1 MRRMTFVMAM
11 FVVATAGV
19 AVVPGVSQAAMHMVE
34 IGDSYFA
41 PNFLV
46 VAQGDTITWTHMGQM
61 PHTVT
66 ESTEVGSCSMLVGG
80 FDSGTLQNGGAYTW
94 VADRVGDIGYHC
106 EFHCPPMTG
115 EIIVQE
121 STPAE
126 GAAWGA
132 VKSLYR

>member
-1 MRRMTFVMAM
+1 MRRMMIVTTLS
-11 FVVATAGV
+11 VVAAAV
-19 AVVPGVSQAAMHMVE
+19 ALVPGAAQAAMHLVE
-34 IGDSYFA
+34 IGDSFFA

-46 VAQGDTITWTHMGQM
+46 VTEGDTIQWNHMGQM

-66 ESTEVGSCSMLVGG
+66 QSAEVGSCTILVGG
-80 FDSGTLQNGGAYTW
+80 FGSGTLQSGGVFAW
-94 VADRVGDIGYHC
+94 VANQVGDLGYLC